1 MAIFSSASYQMLL
14 LVSLLLV
21 IALIVFRKQLHLS
34 SAKVNL
40 PYPLRLLLPYLKA

>member
-34 SAKVNL
+34 SAKAKL
-40 PYPLRLLLPYLKA
+40 HPLRLLLPYLKA